1 MQYDSVPIGKLARR
15 LHRDILC
22 RAFGGTH
29 VIALEKNAMKFR
41 IFGVL
46 AVLSVL
52 VLAFTMYLNRPAAAS
67 DHQDSPVTVA
77 RPGADITDP
86 YIFPAPDNP
95 NNVVMVM
102 NVHPLIPSGQG
113 LSTYFD
119 PGVVYQMN
127 FDGVDENLG
136 KPPAKSINQT
146 FEMQVVA
153 GNPGADQPI
162 YVYGPAKP
170 TLTGNETQLL
180 PMTGQG
186 TINAPFTV
194 KDMKVFAG
202 AREDSFFFDLAQF
215 FKILPDRDMGNP
227 APSCL
232 PKIGNNACPQGFN
245 NPGTDFLKGYN
256 VLSIV
261 VEMPRADLIAGC
273 GGSLIAYW
281 VTTNTSTGT

>member
-1 MQYDSVPIGKLARR
+1 MKIR
-15 LHRDILC
+15 IL
-22 RAFGGTH
+22 G
-29 VIALEKNAMKFR
+29 I
-41 IFGVL
+41 L
-46 AVLSVL
+46 AVVAAL
-52 VLAFTMYLNRPAAAS
+52 VLTFTLYVNRPAHAS

-86 YIFPAPDNP
+86 YIFPAPDNA

-102 NVHPLIPSGQG
+102 NVHPLIPTGQG

-136 KPPAKSINQT
+136 KPPSKSITQNYVIQ
-146 FEMQVVA
+146 FVA
-153 GNPGADQPI
+153 GQPGSNQQM
-162 YVYGPAKP
+162 YVYGPGKP
-170 TLTGNETQLL
+170 SVTGNQTQLL
-180 PMTGQG
+180 KQAGQG

-194 KDMKVFAG
+194 GDMKVFAG

-215 FKILPDRDMGNP
+215 YKILPDRDMGNP

-232 PKIGNNACPQGFN
+232 PKLGNGTCPQGFN
-245 NPGTDFLKGYN
+245 HPGEDFLKGYN
-256 VLSIV
+256 VLSLV

-273 GGSLIAYW
+273 GGSKIAYW
-281 VTTNTSTGT
+281 VTTNTSSGT